1 MIESLVLPKAAGL
14 PYGNGDVKH
23 LTATDANSA
32 QTISFCT
39 RNLAERDNILAA
51 AINQIIAQVNNKE
64 QIIDIQVPRVSL
76 VTGQTLVIS
85 NFRIPAGFEAR
96 VLNAIVASIPTN
108 VGRLEVLWSST
119 YGAST
124 GETLASTLSEISGQT
139 TFWPEG
145 QLAVRVTNTGSSA
158 IEVYGDVQIT
168 MRPVAVLQGSILVPS
183 IIPSGG
189 SGSGESGASGFSG
202 QSGYSGARGASG
214 FSGYSGYS
222 GNSSAAFSITS
233 SSFVMPSSGNNVTIN
248 VDDSTWISVGQV
260 VYIETAGYFEVL
272 DTPTTTSV
280 QIENLGYSGN
290 AAGATVI
297 ATSQQL
303 SPGGLQGAS
312 SGSPTYSSNNC
323 EYHVV
328 TPGAPF
334 YTAGTLVSGPW
345 DYSAS
350 PAASSTV
357 DIACAEVV
365 VKNGSS
371 GLVSLNIQNRTVF
384 AGTLYIDLPAKSD
397 TTPSLHNWLTS
408 ETLLTA
414 VVNDPRDGGTAVT
427 NPATVFASPSSS
439 KRWGVFVPG
448 ATPRP
453 VSLTLSGQ
461 IIDTGL

>member
-1 MIESLVLPKAAGL
+1 MIESLILPKAAGL

-23 LTATDANSA
+23 LTSTDANSA

-39 RNLAERDNILAA
+39 RNLAERDNILAST
-51 AINQIIAQVNNKE
+51 INAIIAEVNNKE
-64 QIIDIQVPRVSL
+64 QIIDVQVPRVSL

-85 NFRIPAGFEAR
+85 NFRIPSGFEAR
-96 VLNAIVASIPTN
+96 VLNAVVASVPTN

-119 YGAST
+119 YGATT
-124 GETLASTLSEISGQT
+124 GETLVSTLSEVSGQT

-145 QLAVRVTNTGSSA
+145 QLAIRVTNTGSAS
-158 IEVYGDVQIT
+158 IEVLGDVQIT

-183 IIPSGG
+183 IITST

-222 GNSSAAFSITS
+222 GESAAAFSITS
-233 SSFVMPSSGNNVTIN
+233 ASFVMPSSGNNVTIT
-248 VDDSTWISVGQV
+248 VDDSSWISTGQV
-260 VYIETAGYFEVL
+260 VYVETAGYFLVL
-272 DTPTTTSV
+272 DTPTSTSV
-280 QIENLGYSGN
+280 QIQNLGYSGN

-297 ATSQQL
+297 ATTKQL

-312 SGSPTYSSNNC
+312 GGSPTYATNNC
-323 EYHVV
+323 QYHVV
-328 TPGAPF
+328 TSPGTA

-345 DYSAS
+345 DYSAA
-350 PAASSTV
+350 PAANSTT
-357 DIACAEVV
+357 DISCAEVV
-365 VKNGSS
+365 VRNGSS
-371 GLVSLNIQNRTVF
+371 GLLSLNVQNRTVF
-384 AGTLYIDLPAKSD
+384 AGTLYIDLPAKTD

-414 VVNDPRDGGTAVT
+414 VVNDPRDGGAII
-427 NPATVFASPSSS
+427 NYPATVFAATSP

-448 ATPRP
+448 NKPVP